1 MDLPTKTWE
10 HTLLARAYEALHS
23 PAPAHLVQ
31 NERSVCSGAHT
42 YCARLIRAN
51 SRTFYLASALLPA
64 SKRRAVRTLYA
75 FCRATDDLIDQAPD
89 AAIAR
94 ALLASWRSRLTSH
107 HTAYDPIPLAWADI
121 QARYRIPHGYET
133 QLIEGIARDIC
144 QRRYATFAEL
154 TEYCYGVAST
164 VGLMVMH
171 IIEFQSEAALPYA
184 IKLGVALQLTNILR
198 DVGDDWQTG
207 RLYLPLDELARF
219 GLREADIAIGCVD
232 DRWRAFMR
240 YQIARTRALYAEAA
254 PGIALLDRSGR
265 LAIAAAARL
274 YEAILDEIEAQDFDV
289 FHRRAHVGFWGKVRR
304 LPCVWWTAYAPSRPS
319 TLAQAN
325 RR

>member
-1 MDLPTKTWE
+1 MGSPTKTWE
-10 HTLLARAYEALHS
+10 YTLLARAYEAFHS
-23 PAPAHLVQ
+23 SAPARLLQ
-31 NERSVCSGAHT
+31 NERAICSDAHA

-64 SKRRAVRTLYA
+64 PKRRAVRTLYA
-75 FCRATDDLIDQAPD
+75 FCRSTDDLIDQTLHPED
-89 AAIAR
+89 AR
-94 ALLASWRSRLTSH
+94 ALLASWRFRLAAQ
-107 HTAYDPIPLAWADI
+107 HTVYDPIPLAWADT
-121 QARYRIPHGYET
+121 QARYQIPHGYET
-133 QLIEGIARDIC
+133 QLIEGIARDLC

-198 DVGDDWQTG
+198 DVGADWQAG

-219 GLREADIAIGCVD
+219 GLGEADIALGCVD

-254 PGIALLDRSGR
+254 PGITLLDRSGR

-274 YEAILDEIEAQDFDV
+274 YEAILDEIEAHDFDV
-289 FHRRAHVGFWGKVRR
+289 FHRRAHVGFWGKVRL
-304 LPCVWWTAYAPSRPS
+304 LPHVWWMARASSRPS
-319 TLAQAN
+319 TP
-325 RR
+325 RVSG